1 MCAWYACMCV
11 RICACVVGVHLA
23 LCLRSVSVWGSMKAW
38 SVRLKSCCYPSR
50 HWSCVC
56 VCVSAYTLGPQE
68 NTHTAEA
75 LHFDHLSL
83 THAGYYAVTPP
94 RSNTDTPPAHTHP
107 QGSVSVL
114 YCTHSDLL
122 GLICAAG
129 SYFCFLKGQRV
140 FLSRAVT
147 DESGTDLSRCLCCSL
162 CNYTLLGLGGWWVKR
177 IPAQKSVELKV
188 IFGMSS
194 AEKEREK

>member
-1 MCAWYACMCV
+1 
-11 RICACVVGVHLA
+11 
-23 LCLRSVSVWGSMKAW
+23 MKAW

-75 LHFDHLSL
+75 LHFDLQRPHLSL

-147 DESGTDLSRCLCCSL
+147 DESGTDLSRCLCCSW
-162 CNYTLLGLGGWWVKR
+162 CVTTCCWDWEVDEWREYLLRNLLSWRSFLVVQRKR
-177 IPAQKSVELKV
+177 
-188 IFGMSS
+188 
-194 AEKEREK
+194 ERNK